1 MEEWIIG
8 SLNCWIDDPLAGP
21 LFAEAI
27 KAGPGGDAVG
37 DHELI
42 ADQIGRPDELSPKA
56 GCVERGSCFQDK
68 PMGVRRPG
76 KDKIAAAPGDAQCWR
91 ASDLI
96 LSWPTNAHRFVLE
109 TTPTLNTT
117 SLWTQFIRPPY
128 LIGDHFWVTNAIA
141 AGT

>member
-56 GCVERGSCFQDK
+56 GGVGVVSRTNLWAFVGQERIRSLPLRVMHNAGGPGGVTLAQVG
-68 PMGVRRPG
+68 PMRSSSAMTVSG
-76 KDKIAAAPGDAQCWR
+76 
-91 ASDLI
+91 
-96 LSWPTNAHRFVLE
+96 
-109 TTPTLNTT
+109 
-117 SLWTQFIRPPY
+117 
-128 LIGDHFWVTNAIA
+128 
-141 AGT
+141 